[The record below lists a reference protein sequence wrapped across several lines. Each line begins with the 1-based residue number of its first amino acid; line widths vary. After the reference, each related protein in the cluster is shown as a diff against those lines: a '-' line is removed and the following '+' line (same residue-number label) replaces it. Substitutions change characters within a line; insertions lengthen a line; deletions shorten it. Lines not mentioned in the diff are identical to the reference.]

1 MSTENSYARVVE
13 MSGEP
18 TDQLDSSV
26 TNTRVSQTHRLYSLL
41 IFVLAFLFA
50 AAYMNW
56 YSKRGWLPEDDGLF
70 GQSALRVLHGQLP
83 HRDFV
88 ENYTGGLSCLNA
100 VALRLFG
107 LDLGSLRIMAFIF
120 FLASMAAVFYVAS
133 RMMSVVA
140 AAAVL
145 VLAAI
150 WGAPNYPTPM
160 PSWYNLYFAVFGAAA
175 LFRYLETEKRRWL
188 IAAGCCGG
196 FSCLIK
202 IVGLYYVAAVLIFL
216 VFREQSINGNEDSP
230 RKTAV
235 YSLFIILSTATFL
248 VLLASMMRQRFDDRE
263 FTQFFLPPAVIVAGV
278 IGHELRLRS
287 RCGNAARFGTLSR
300 MLVPFTLGVA
310 LPIAGFM
317 VPYVRSR
324 SAHAFVQGVFGGL
337 SGRVQ
342 AMGLVRPE
350 HAQALVFPLAL
361 VCVIAIVAFW
371 ERTFGPLSALAV
383 TLTSAVLFLWS
394 FRVADVAR
402 GIWLSA
408 SLATPC
414 FVALGTALIFF
425 RPSFADG
432 VCQIRRQQ
440 VFLLVALA
448 AICSLVRFPFDAK
461 IYFCYFAP
469 LLVLAAAAILK
480 LRKRIANP
488 GAMACLAMFYA
499 IFAIARIAPVQIYE
513 SPLKR
518 GPVEI
523 LNLARAGGVRIPH
536 AELYQRAIS
545 TVVQHAGSGPIIAT
559 PECPDVYFMSGLQ
572 NPTRNDGA
580 LSSEEILTA
589 IQDPALRVVIFNTSA
604 QFSESTLTPD
614 LLGLV
619 AAEFPQATQIGKY
632 WICWR

>member
-1 MSTENSYARVVE
+1 
-13 MSGEP
+13 
-18 TDQLDSSV
+18 
-26 TNTRVSQTHRLYSLL
+26 
-41 IFVLAFLFA
+41 
-50 AAYMNW
+50 
-56 YSKRGWLPEDDGLF
+56 
-70 GQSALRVLHGQLP
+70 
-83 HRDFV
+83 
-88 ENYTGGLSCLNA
+88 
-100 VALRLFG
+100 
-107 LDLGSLRIMAFIF
+107 
-120 FLASMAAVFYVAS
+120 MAAVFYVAS

-371 ERTFGPLSALAV
+371 ERASTESA
-383 TLTSAVLFLWS
+383 
-394 FRVADVAR
+394 R
-402 GIWLSA
+402 
-408 SLATPC
+408 
-414 FVALGTALIFF
+414 
-425 RPSFADG
+425 
-432 VCQIRRQQ
+432 
-440 VFLLVALA
+440 
-448 AICSLVRFPFDAK
+448 FDANRSS
-461 IYFCYFAP
+461 CSWP
-469 LLVLAAAAILK
+469 WQPSAASFDFLSTPKYISVIL
-480 LRKRIANP
+480 RR
-488 GAMACLAMFYA
+488 CLF
-499 IFAIARIAPVQIYE
+499 
-513 SPLKR
+513 
-518 GPVEI
+518 
-523 LNLARAGGVRIPH
+523 
-536 AELYQRAIS
+536 
-545 TVVQHAGSGPIIAT
+545 
-559 PECPDVYFMSGLQ
+559 
-572 NPTRNDGA
+572 
-580 LSSEEILTA
+580 
-589 IQDPALRVVIFNTSA
+589 
-604 QFSESTLTPD
+604 
-614 LLGLV
+614 
-619 AAEFPQATQIGKY
+619 
-632 WICWR
+632 